1 MQFES
6 MSDDLSLAL
15 QLVCTSLEELRELI
29 SRTEDE
35 LDELENT
42 KKRSVSKVINILC
55 FVFWF
60 DCTVSIKHYIQKQL
74 LHTVWTDYNV
84 KMNDGGNTFL

>member
-6 MSDDLSLAL
+6 MSADLSLAL

-35 LDELENT
+35 LDELEST
-42 KKRSVSKVINILC
+42 KKRSVSKVIKYIL
-55 FVFWF
+55 FRNY
-60 DCTVSIKHYIQKQL
+60 DCAVSKIHYKQITVTYSMEG
-74 LHTVWTDYNV
+74 LHRYSF
-84 KMNDGGNTFL
+84 KK